1 MSLLQS
7 RFKRSVKGR
16 TGILD
21 QTTNLLEGIVETS
34 YNLSKETL
42 VVVSRWPY
50 FSKFASTKI
59 FLCLP
64 ETHKEYFLISRHG
77 HIKLQTQQGL
87 KSFVEPQRMKKM
99 SFQNCPQNQ
108 VALNVQSPHYLEA
121 LKA

>member
-50 FSKFASTKI
+50 FSKFASTFFFVCHKLIKNI
-59 FLCLP
+59 F
-64 ETHKEYFLISRHG
+64 
-77 HIKLQTQQGL
+77 
-87 KSFVEPQRMKKM
+87 SFPDMDT
-99 SFQNCPQNQ
+99 
-108 VALNVQSPHYLEA
+108 
-121 LKA
+121 

>member
-50 FSKFASTKI
+50 FSKFASTI

-77 HIKLQTQQGL
+77 HIKLQI
-87 KSFVEPQRMKKM
+87 
-99 SFQNCPQNQ
+99 
-108 VALNVQSPHYLEA
+108 
-121 LKA
+121 

>member
-50 FSKFASTKI
+50 FSKFASTKH
-59 FLCLP
+59 FSL
-64 ETHKEYFLISRHG
+64 SARN
-77 HIKLQTQQGL
+77 
-87 KSFVEPQRMKKM
+87 S
-99 SFQNCPQNQ
+99 
-108 VALNVQSPHYLEA
+108 
-121 LKA
+121 

>member
-50 FSKFASTKI
+50 FSKFAST
-59 FLCLP
+59 
-64 ETHKEYFLISRHG
+64 
-77 HIKLQTQQGL
+77 
-87 KSFVEPQRMKKM
+87 
-99 SFQNCPQNQ
+99 
-108 VALNVQSPHYLEA
+108 
-121 LKA
+121 

>member
-50 FSKFASTKI
+50 FSKFASTLWKTFFFVCQKLIKNI
-59 FLCLP
+59 F
-64 ETHKEYFLISRHG
+64 
-77 HIKLQTQQGL
+77 
-87 KSFVEPQRMKKM
+87 SFPDMDT
-99 SFQNCPQNQ
+99 
-108 VALNVQSPHYLEA
+108 
-121 LKA
+121 